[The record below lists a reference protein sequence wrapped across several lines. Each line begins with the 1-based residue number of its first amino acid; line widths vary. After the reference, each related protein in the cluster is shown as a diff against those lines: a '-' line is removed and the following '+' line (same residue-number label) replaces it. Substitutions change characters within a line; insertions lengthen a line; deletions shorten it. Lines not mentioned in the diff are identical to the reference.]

1 MLLGQ
6 IEALAAARPVLLVI
20 EDVHWAD
27 PTTLELIDLIVEQT
41 PGLPLLLI
49 ITFRPEFVSPWAG
62 RIQTTSITIGRL
74 PPRRCAEIVS
84 GVLHGKQLPQA
95 ITSEILE
102 RTDGVPLFVEELTK
116 AVIESGALIET
127 GDGYTVTGTL
137 PARAIPMT
145 LRASLFARLDRL
157 GLAAREV
164 AQIGA
169 ALGRRFPHDLV
180 AAVAPL
186 HASELDDALS
196 QLASAGL
203 ISRRGTPPDADYTF
217 KHALVQDAAYG
228 TLLREPR
235 RALHARIAATLT
247 SQFADTAENQPDLLA
262 HHCTEAGLIEQAA
275 HLWGKAGQLSLARS
289 ALREAAAQLARALG
303 QIETL
308 PGTPALRREQITLQI
323 ALANAL
329 MHTQGYAA
337 PETKAALDQARRL
350 VEQAEALG
358 ETPDDPLLLYSVL
371 HGFWVAN
378 HVAFN
383 GDVVRELADRFM
395 AMAQKQGARF
405 PLVLGHRLVGTSL
418 LFLGDIVGGREH
430 LDRAM
435 ELYDPAAHRPL
446 ATRFGHD
453 VGVAILSNRPLALW
467 LLGYPQAARDD
478 CAEALRQAREI
489 GQAASYLYA
498 LTRIASFNLVSGDFA
513 AAAAQTREL
522 VAVAEEK
529 DGSYWKA
536 AGMMTQGCLLALTGE
551 PAMAVQ
557 LITAGMAASHQA
569 GANLRL
575 PWSLSCLARA
585 HAGLGQLDD
594 AWRRI
599 GEAMEVMET
608 TKETWQE
615 PELHRV
621 AGDLTLLMP
630 APNAAQAQAHYE
642 RALSVAREQKAR
654 SWELRVAL
662 SMARLWR
669 LQGEP
674 HRAHDL
680 VAPIWSRFTEGFDT
694 PDLIEA
700 IAILAEPANCSD
712 DGRGTAGTPTFMGR
726 EHTLGFRSAT

>member
-1 MLLGQ
+1 MPQERKAKTLGALVGQ
-6 IEALAAARPVLLVI
+6 IEALTAARPVLLVI

-27 PTTLELIDLIVEQT
+27 PTTLELIDLIVERT

-49 ITFRPEFVSPWAG
+49 VTFRPEFVSPWAG

-74 PPRRCAEIVS
+74 PPKRCAEIVT
-84 GVLHGKQLPQA
+84 GVLRGKQLPTA

-116 AVIESGALIET
+116 AVVESGALTEA
-127 GDGYTVTGTL
+127 GDRYTVTGSL

-145 LRASLFARLDRL
+145 LRASLLARLDRL
-157 GLAAREV
+157 GFTVREV

-169 ALGRRFPHDLV
+169 ALGRRFSHELI
-180 AAVAPL
+180 AAVAALPGG
-186 HASELDDALS
+186 ELDDALARLS
-196 QLASAGL
+196 GAGL
-203 ISRRGTPPDADYTF
+203 ISRRGSPPDAEYTF

-235 RALHARIAATLT
+235 RALHSRIAATLERL
-247 SQFADTAENQPDLLA
+247 FPDIAENQPDLLA

-275 HLWGKAGQLSLARS
+275 VLWGRAGQLSLARS
-289 ALREAAAQLARALG
+289 ALREAAAQLTRALS
-303 QIETL
+303 QLETL
-308 PGTPALRREQITLQI
+308 AGTPALRREQLKLQI

-329 MHTQGYAA
+329 MHTKGYAA
-337 PETKAALDQARRL
+337 PETKASLDQARLL
-350 VEQAEALG
+350 VEQAEARG
-358 ETPDDPLLLYSVL
+358 EAPDDPLLLYSVL

-395 AMAQKQGARF
+395 ALAQQQGAKF

-418 LFLGDIVGGREH
+418 LSLGDIVGGREH
-430 LDRAM
+430 LDRAI

-453 VGVAILSNRPLALW
+453 VGVAILSNRPYALW

-478 CAEALRQAREI
+478 CEEALRQAREI

-498 LTRIASFNLVSGDFA
+498 LARIASLNLVCGDYA
-513 AAAAQTREL
+513 AAAAQAREL
-522 VAVAEEK
+522 VAIAEEK

-536 AGMMTQGCLLALTGE
+536 AGMMTQGCLYALNGE
-551 PAMAVQ
+551 AALAVQ
-557 LITAGMAASHQA
+557 LITAGLAASQSV

-585 HAGLGQLDD
+585 HARLGQYNE
-594 AWRRI
+594 AWSRI
-599 GEAMEVMET
+599 GQAMEVMAT

-621 AGDLTLLMP
+621 AGDLSLMLP
-630 APNAAQAQAHYE
+630 EPNARQAEAHYE
-642 RALSVAREQKAR
+642 RALGIAREQSAK

-662 SMARLWR
+662 SLARMWR
-669 LQGEP
+669 DQGGR
-674 HRAHDL
+674 HRAYAL
-680 VAPIWSRFTEGFDT
+680 LAPIFGWFTEGFDT
-694 PDLIEA
+694 LDLREA
-700 IAILAEPANCSD
+700 KILLGQLSD
-712 DGRGTAGTPTFMGR
+712 CVRLPVR
-726 EHTLGFRSAT
+726 